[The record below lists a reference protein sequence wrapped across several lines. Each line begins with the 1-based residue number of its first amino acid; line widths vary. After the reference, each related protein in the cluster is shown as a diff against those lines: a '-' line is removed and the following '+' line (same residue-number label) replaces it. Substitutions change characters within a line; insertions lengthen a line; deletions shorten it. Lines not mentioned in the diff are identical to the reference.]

1 MKQSGGFTSSQ
12 FKLKSTELKSLLV
25 GLIIKIFPMEKPLL
39 SNPCSADWNKMQ
51 PVEEGRFCKTC
62 CKVVID
68 FTEKTAS
75 EILDFIRARS
85 GERVCGIAKRS
96 ELKTIPVTAAQQFSM
111 RLRRFS
117 LALYLV
123 FGGLLFT
130 TASCGGMMEEPS
142 RFDDSIMAAQY
153 AKQDS
158 IRAADS
164 LHTADSAG
172 KK

>member
-1 MKQSGGFTSSQ
+1 
-12 FKLKSTELKSLLV
+12 
-25 GLIIKIFPMEKPLL
+25 MEKPLL
-39 SNPCSADWNKMQ
+39 ADPCPADWNKMN

-68 FTEKTAS
+68 FTQKTAQ
-75 EILDFIRARS
+75 EILDYLRSHS
-85 GERVCGIAKRS
+85 GERVCGYAKRA
-96 ELKTIPVTAAQQFSM
+96 ELKTVPVSTAQKIST

-142 RFDDSIMAAQY
+142 RFDDSVMQAQ
-153 AKQDS
+153 QMLNDS
-158 IRAADS
+158 IAKADS
-164 LHTADSAG
+164 LAKNDSVKMGADSVG
-172 KK
+172 K